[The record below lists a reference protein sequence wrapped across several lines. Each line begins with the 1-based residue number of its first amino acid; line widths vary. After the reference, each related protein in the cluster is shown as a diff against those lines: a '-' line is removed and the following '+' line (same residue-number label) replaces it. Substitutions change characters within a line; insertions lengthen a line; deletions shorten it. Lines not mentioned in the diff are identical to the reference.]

1 MNQITRQR
9 QLLQRLEL
17 VRQMSI
23 ADVMS
28 ALGVSRDT
36 ARRDIVA
43 LTDQGL
49 AQRTHGG
56 LQVLNF
62 GSRIP
67 SYADRLHQFDAVKT
81 GLAELVLPLMKV
93 NQYLFIDVS
102 TILLKL
108 TQLMTQKATVYT
120 HSLDNAISLATN
132 PAVDLHLLG
141 GALNQENRFFSGS
154 ATLSELTPIYFD
166 QVFLGAAVVN
176 ERGIFYVDAGDAAI
190 KRQALAQTLCGVL
203 VCEHR
208 KFGQIGIAH
217 FCGGQLDQIQ
227 VLITDEPLTTEEQ
240 SWFMPG
246 TVMINLMEEKTHD
259 NN

>member
-9 QLLQRLEL
+9 QLLQRLEQ

-62 GSRIP
+62 GARIP

-81 GLAELVLPLMKV
+81 GLAELVL
-93 NQYLFIDVS
+93 
-102 TILLKL
+102 
-108 TQLMTQKATVYT
+108 
-120 HSLDNAISLATN
+120 SLI
-132 PAVDLHLLG
+132 H
-141 GALNQENRFFSGS
+141 
-154 ATLSELTPIYFD
+154 I
-166 QVFLGAAVVN
+166 
-176 ERGIFYVDAGDAAI
+176 
-190 KRQALAQTLCGVL
+190 
-203 VCEHR
+203 
-208 KFGQIGIAH
+208 
-217 FCGGQLDQIQ
+217 
-227 VLITDEPLTTEEQ
+227 
-240 SWFMPG
+240 
-246 TVMINLMEEKTHD
+246 
-259 NN
+259 